1 MNAKF
6 MAPGAAA
13 SMLILAH
20 LTSAQAL
27 PAQAP
32 VPVPVQ
38 PASAPPGA
46 ALTAAGT
53 NALAS
58 EPAAQGTVA
67 QLLINPNGDVDGLLL
82 ADGTQVQF
90 PPHLSPNVIQITRP
104 GDAVIVQGFRGY
116 GVPVVHATVITNRK
130 TGQSVID
137 EPPQPG
143 VAPPP
148 AALTALT
155 ARGAV
160 TRMLYT
166 DRGELNGVLLADRT
180 VVRFPPPLGAQL
192 QAMLHPGAVLS
203 ASGYGTQNG
212 YGRALEATSLSLDG
226 QPPVGIYGPPR

>member
-1 MNAKF
+1 MNTKF
-6 MAPGAAA
+6 LAQGAAA
-13 SMLILAH
+13 SMLILAR

-32 VPVPVQ
+32 VQ
-38 PASAPPGA
+38 PAPPPPGFAPPAA
-46 ALTAAGT
+46 ALNTPP
-53 NALAS
+53 S
-58 EPAAQGTVA
+58 EPVAQGTVT

-90 PPHLSPNVIQITRP
+90 PPHLSPNLIQITHP
-104 GDAVIVQGFRGY
+104 GDAVVVRGFRGY
-116 GVPVVHATVITNRK
+116 GVPVVHATVITNRAS
-130 TGQSVID
+130 GHSVID

-143 VAPPP
+143 VAPPPP

-166 DRGELNGVLLADRT
+166 DRGDMNGVLLADRT
-180 VVRFPPPLGAQL
+180 VVRFPPPFGAQL
-192 QAMLHPGAVLS
+192 QSMLHPGAVLS

-226 QPPVGIYGPPR
+226 QPPVSIYGPPR